1 MPISEIKQDSNITP
15 LQVLG
20 TVWKTSPCRVDIQY
34 ILRRVHMCICIY
46 IIYIYTSIEM
56 HFVCVSIHQ
65 KVESLLKVI
74 FPTCIERDDDKI

>member
-1 MPISEIKQDSNITP
+1 
-15 LQVLG
+15 
-20 TVWKTSPCRVDIQY
+20 
-34 ILRRVHMCICIY
+34 
-46 IIYIYTSIEM
+46 M